1 MSTEWSIF
9 LSTESKFSSA
19 GELGAMRVSVVDD
32 PDGVVS
38 GLGEVGVDG
47 EALAVKK
54 EAAVVD
60 TKLCL

>member
-1 MSTEWSIF
+1 
-9 LSTESKFSSA
+9 
-19 GELGAMRVSVVDD
+19 MRVSVVDD